1 MRLRLTFLLMLVGL
15 AALGL
20 YRASLRPDPARTS
33 LATAT
38 AAAAE
43 PSEVLALSG
52 SGDPGIFTTSDGPE
66 TTDDYRISSLSIFSN
81 VALHVKDNYVEPS
94 RIDPQAMLVAALE
107 EVERQVAEVWVED
120 LGGGK
125 VKISVP
131 GQQKIITTD
140 DVESLWEINLKLR
153 EVFRFFEKHLPP
165 QKDMRAVEYAAVN
178 GALSTLD
185 PHSILLK
192 PEAFADMKT
201 STKGEFGGLGIVIAV
216 RDAKLTIMNPLENTP
231 ATRAGL
237 KTNDTITRIG
247 DVSTVSMNIE
257 EAVGKLRGPVGSKV
271 TIWVQRKSWPE
282 ARKFVLTREIIKI
295 ESVESRLLDDRI
307 GYVRIKNFQSNTGSD
322 LDKHLDALSKAA
334 AKSGGLPGVVLD
346 LRNNPGG
353 LLEQAIRVSD
363 KFLSSGDIVTTVG
376 YGNKLREPKRAQ
388 WSGADVDLPLAV
400 LVNNGSASASEIV
413 AGALKNLDRALIIGE
428 RSFGKGS
435 VQVLYDFADN
445 SALKL
450 TIAQYL
456 TPGGISI
463 QNVGVMPDIALKPAM
478 LEKDSVRLYY
488 EPDQHREA
496 SLDKHLD
503 RAKSDQDNDAAKPL
517 HELTYLWEPDPKDP
531 AASAEPAD
539 EDDEE
544 EAPPDAFREDYP
556 IKLAREVLTTVGKN
570 KRTEMLGA
578 IDGIVAVRRTQEQ
591 SRITEAITKFGLDWT
606 TVGVQAAP
614 LVAELRLIGANPA
627 GRIAAGTEVSIEA
640 RVTNPGATTV
650 TQVHGRLDTDHPAFR
665 GRELL
670 FGTLAPGASRTW
682 SVTAR
687 IPKEAA
693 SRSDLVTLALAA
705 GDKPLDATAKLAVN
719 TEYVPH
725 PMFAYSWI
733 IDDSAR
739 GDGDGVLE
747 KDEGVD
753 LVVFVTNVGPGAA
766 DKVALRLK
774 SAAGEDLFL
783 ERGRT
788 EIGAIPPGETRVGKL
803 GFKVRG
809 NQSVEGGKLPLEL
822 TIHDPSTG
830 EWLEDELAV
839 IAEPAAPAKLVK
851 KKTALSVVR
860 DTALLGAGRDGA
872 SLIGVLPKGMSVNA
886 VAKLDGLLAVELPE
900 GAIAWAREADLKPG
914 RASKKLIPEYVPTRR
929 PPVIELEGE
938 LGGHVVEGDSIQ
950 LTGTVVGRAVR
961 DVYILANYEKVYYA
975 TGPAPAAELPAVP
988 GTVARPREDAVRVP
1002 FSKKI
1007 TLKDGLNKIVVVA
1020 RVDERVVT
1028 YRTVF
1033 VSRVPGS
1040 VPAVAEA
1047 AKPSP
1052 SAKTS
1057 RP

>member
-1 MRLRLTFLLMLVGL
+1 MRLRITILVALLGL
-15 AALGL
+15 GALGV
-20 YRASLRPDPARTS
+20 YRVSRAPHPGMS
-33 LATAT
+33 LAN
-38 AAAAE
+38 AE

-52 SGDPGIFTTSDGPE
+52 SGDPGIFTSSEGTGGS
-66 TTDDYRISSLSIFSN
+66 DDYRISSLSIFSN

-94 RIDPQAMLVAALE
+94 RIDPKAMLVAALE

-120 LGGGK
+120 VGGGK

-131 GQQKIITTD
+131 GQQKIITVD

-201 STKGEFGGLGIVIAV
+201 STKGEFGGLGIVISV
-216 RDAKLTIMNPLENTP
+216 RDGKLTIMNPLENTP

-237 KTNDTITRIG
+237 RSFDNITRIG
-247 DVSTVSMNIE
+247 DVSTVSMPIE
-257 EAVGKLRGPVGSKV
+257 EAVQKLRGPVGSKV

-295 ESVESRLLDDRI
+295 ESVESRLLDDRV
-307 GYVRIKNFQSNTGSD
+307 GYLRIKNFQQNTGRD
-322 LDKHLDALSKAA
+322 LDDHLDKLAKAA
-334 AKSGGLPGVVLD
+334 GKSGGLRGVVLD

-388 WSGADVDLPLAV
+388 WSGADVELPLVV

-463 QNVGVMPDIALKPAM
+463 QNVGVMPDVVLKPAV
-478 LEKDSVRLYY
+478 LEKDAVRLYY

-503 RAKSDQDNDAAKPL
+503 RAKSEQESESKPL
-517 HELTYLWEPDPKDP
+517 HELTYLYEVDPKDP
-531 AASAEPAD
+531 AAAAPE
-539 EDDEE
+539 DEE
-544 EAPPDAFREDYP
+544 SEDEVPPDSFREDYP
-556 IKLAREVLTTVGKN
+556 IKLAREVLVTAGKT
-570 KRTEMLGA
+570 KRTDMVKGVES
-578 IDGIVAVRRTQEQ
+578 IVTARRAEEDR
-591 SRITEAITKFGLDWT
+591 RITEAITKFGLDWT
-606 TVGVQAAP
+606 PSSATGGS
-614 LVAELRLIGANPA
+614 LVAELRLIGANAA
-627 GRIAAGTEVSIEA
+627 GRIAAGSEVSIEA
-640 RVTNPGATTV
+640 RVTNPSATTV
-650 TQVHGRLDTDHPAFR
+650 AQVHGRLDTDHPAFR

-670 FGTLAPGASRTW
+670 FGTLAPGASKTW

-693 SRSDLVTLALAA
+693 SRSDIVTLALASH
-705 GDKPLDATAKLAVN
+705 DKPLDSTAKLAVN

-725 PMFAYSWI
+725 PMFSYSWA
-733 IDDSAR
+733 IDDGER
-739 GDGDGVLE
+739 GDGDGILE

-783 ERGRT
+783 ERGRA

-803 GFKVRG
+803 GFKVRA

-830 EWLEDELAV
+830 EWLEDELSV
-839 IAEPAAPAKLVK
+839 VAENVVPAKLVK
-851 KKTALSVVR
+851 RKAALTATR
-860 DTALLGAGRDGA
+860 DTAILAAAREGAPM
-872 SLIGVLPKGMSVNA
+872 LGVLPKGMGVNT
-886 VAKLDGLLAVELPE
+886 VAKLDGLLEIELPE
-900 GAIAWAREADLKPG
+900 GATAWVHEADLKPG
-914 RASKKLIPEYVPTRR
+914 RATKKLVADYVPARR
-929 PPVIELEGE
+929 PAVIELEGE
-938 LGGHVVEGDSIQ
+938 LGGHAVEGDSIVVA
-950 LTGTVVGRAVR
+950 GTVIGRSIR
-961 DVYILANYEKVYYA
+961 DMYILSNYEKVHYA
-975 TGPAPAAELPAVP
+975 SGPTPLPAEVVP
-988 GTVARPREDAVRVP
+988 GAVPRPREDAARLP

-1007 TLKDGLNKIVVVA
+1007 ALKEGLNKIVLVA

-1028 YRTVF
+1028 YRTLF
-1033 VSRVPGS
+1033 VSRVAPAV

-1047 AKPSP
+1047 ATPSP
-1052 SAKTS
+1052 SSKTLA